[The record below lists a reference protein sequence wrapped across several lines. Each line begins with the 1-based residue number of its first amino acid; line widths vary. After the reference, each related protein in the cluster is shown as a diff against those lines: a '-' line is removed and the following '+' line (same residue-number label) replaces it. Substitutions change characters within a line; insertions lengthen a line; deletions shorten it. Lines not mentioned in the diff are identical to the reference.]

1 MGLDRAE
8 AHIGM
13 FDLEQCELL
22 MRLIA
27 NGDEWMAMIQSRNR
41 STHTYNE
48 KTAKE
53 VGDAILSSF
62 VREFET
68 FCAKFTDLERQEP

>member
-1 MGLDRAE
+1 
-8 AHIGM
+8 
-13 FDLEQCELL
+13 
-22 MRLIA
+22 
-27 NGDEWMAMIQSRNR
+27 MIQSRNR

-62 VREFET
+62 VGEFET